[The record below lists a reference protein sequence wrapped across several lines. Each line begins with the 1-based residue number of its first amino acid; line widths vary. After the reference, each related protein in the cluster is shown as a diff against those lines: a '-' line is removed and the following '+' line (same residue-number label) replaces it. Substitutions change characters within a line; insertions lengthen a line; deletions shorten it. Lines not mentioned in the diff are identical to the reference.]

1 MKHCIRIGMLALFC
15 TAVSVCASE
24 NTFVPENALVQKS
37 KNHQVT
43 VKDGVL
49 SAANTVPGVYT
60 NLYFNLAGMAYQP
73 DLQLCFDYR
82 VEIPKGGK
90 VRYVGVAFDFKDAGA
105 TFNMVP
111 VAAEWATACLDLST
125 LKYRK
130 KIPAQK
136 DGDF

>member
-1 MKHCIRIGMLALFC
+1 MKHCIRMGMLALFC
-15 TAVSVCASE
+15 AAVSVCASE

-60 NLYFNLAGMAYQP
+60 NLHINLAGMAYQP

-82 VEIPKGGK
+82 VEIPKG
-90 VRYVGVAFDFKDAGA
+90 AII
-105 TFNMVP
+105 
-111 VAAEWATACLDLST
+111 ST
-125 LKYRK
+125 VLES
-130 KIPAQK
+130 
-136 DGDF
+136 FTVSTN